1 MGLASQ
7 KFFNAA
13 DGCWYE
19 IVPTLQNDKW
29 ITVHPN
35 GEGTKGTHLLVKDG
49 ETAGQAIERKFGNNQ
64 PELFGKSYFGK
75 SELYGKK
82 ADERRAKEYEKAKN
96 KPIGIEDLHD
106 ILADE
111 KKLNKFAGKLFD
123 DDAKRVNI
131 TPELRK
137 ELYGLLHSNAPL
149 TAEEW
154 VNRVKN
160 KLKKLAGGKKEE
172 KGDKIYQDFAKS
184 KDVMSHLVKSV
195 EAQKAD
201 NPDAKIGDTIIELD
215 SLMSNY
221 TDRLSTEDYNKWDS
235 DKAEKAVF
243 DKLKEIEKEY
253 GFKEDSDIQ
262 KWNDLARYLDKEKF
276 ISGYGN
282 PNNKSKNIEISA
294 KGKKY
299 WVSHNPEKDI
309 TSIYEVDSN
318 GKKASKPVT
327 SGSLKQAH
335 SFIKKLRDK

>member
-49 ETAGQAIERKFGNNQ
+49 KTAGQAIERKFGNNQ

-82 ADERRAKEYEKAKN
+82 ADERRAKEYEK
-96 KPIGIEDLHD
+96 
-106 ILADE
+106 
-111 KKLNKFAGKLFD
+111 
-123 DDAKRVNI
+123 
-131 TPELRK
+131 
-137 ELYGLLHSNAPL
+137 
-149 TAEEW
+149 
-154 VNRVKN
+154 
-160 KLKKLAGGKKEE
+160 
-172 KGDKIYQDFAKS
+172 
-184 KDVMSHLVKSV
+184 
-195 EAQKAD
+195 
-201 NPDAKIGDTIIELD
+201 
-215 SLMSNY
+215 
-221 TDRLSTEDYNKWDS
+221 
-235 DKAEKAVF
+235 
-243 DKLKEIEKEY
+243 
-253 GFKEDSDIQ
+253 
-262 KWNDLARYLDKEKF
+262 
-276 ISGYGN
+276 
-282 PNNKSKNIEISA
+282 
-294 KGKKY
+294 
-299 WVSHNPEKDI
+299 DI